1 MESDRPE
8 HNEMPATAVR
18 DVGEAPVVSVASEAP
33 QAPLR
38 PGWKR
43 SLSMFDACFVAYL
56 SVLEG
61 FLAVPQFNDIVQIRP
76 ASALGPVLGL
86 FFGLPGVFG
95 CATANLVSDILHEGA
110 TPFML
115 AGYFMIQIMYN
126 GLPRWV

>member
-8 HNEMPATAVR
+8 DNEVPATAVR
-18 DVGEAPVVSVASEAP
+18 DVGEAPVASVASEAP

-43 SLSMFDACFVAYL
+43 SLSVFAACFVVYL
-56 SVLEG
+56 AVLEG

-86 FFGLPGVFG
+86 FFGCRAFSVARRPTWPRIS
-95 CATANLVSDILHEGA
+95 CTKAPRRSCWRATS
-110 TPFML
+110 
-115 AGYFMIQIMYN
+115 
-126 GLPRWV
+126 

>member
-18 DVGEAPVVSVASEAP
+18 DVGEVPVASVASEAP

-43 SLSMFDACFVAYL
+43 SLGVFAACFVVYL
-56 SVLEG
+56 AVLEG

-76 ASALGPVLGL
+76 ASALGPVFGL

-115 AGYFMIQIMYN
+115 AGYFVIQVMYN
-126 GLPRWV
+126 GLPR